1 MTWTLITKR
10 RMTLVMFATV
20 AVLAAVALMS
30 SRSSGGV
37 EDWIGE
43 FPNTDFSKT
52 NIDFD
57 EIITDGP
64 RRDQIPPIFNPQYIP
79 IEDATGI
86 GESEPVVSVIIN
98 GDARAYPLRILLW
111 HEIVNDTIGG
121 VPVLVSYC
129 PLCNSGVVFDRRVG
143 GETLVF
149 GNTGRIRHFD
159 MVMYDRNTESWWQQF
174 LGESIIGDLTGERM
188 KLIPAR
194 LESVAK
200 FRERAPDGLLLVPED
215 DQARSYGLTPY
226 ARFESRSPRAVARY
240 GLPDGITPM
249 QRVVVVGG
257 EAWMLGL
264 LRENK
269 RHVVGNL
276 VFTWEPG
283 QNSIHDRQVIADG
296 RDVGNVIVQREVDG
310 TLEDVPYDVV
320 FAFAFRAFHP
330 NGEFHQE

>member
-1 MTWTLITKR
+1 MTWDLLAKR
-10 RMTLVMFATV
+10 RNALIMLAAVT
-20 AVLAAVALMS
+20 VLAAVALMS
-30 SRSSGGV
+30 SRSNGGV
-37 EDWIGE
+37 EEWVGE

-64 RRDQIPPIFNPQYIP
+64 RRDQIPPIFDPQYVP
-79 IEDATGI
+79 IKDASGI
-86 GESEPVVSVIIN
+86 GETEPVVSVIIN

-174 LGESIIGDLTGERM
+174 LGESIIGELTGQRM
-188 KLIPAR
+188 ELIPAR

-200 FRERAPDGLLLVPED
+200 FRERAPEGQLLVPEND
-215 DQARSYGLTPY
+215 RARSYGLTPY
-226 ARFESRSPRAVARY
+226 VRFDSQSPRALARY
-240 GLPDGITPM
+240 GLPDGITPV
-249 QRVVVVGG
+249 QRVVVVGK
-257 EAWMLGL
+257 EAWMLDL
-264 LRENK
+264 LREQG
-269 RHVVGNL
+269 RHEAGDLIFN
-276 VFTWEPG
+276 WEPG
-283 QNSIHDRQVIADG
+283 QNSIHDKRVIAEG
-296 RDVGNVIVQREVDG
+296 RDVGNVIVQRQVDG
-310 TLEDVPYDVV
+310 KLVDVPYDVV
-320 FAFAFRAFHP
+320 FAFSFRAFHP
-330 NGEFHQE
+330 NGKFHRE

>member
-1 MTWTLITKR
+1 MTWTLIAKR
-10 RMTLVMFATV
+10 RNALVMLAAV

-30 SRSSGGV
+30 SRSSGGAKEWV
-37 EDWIGE
+37 GE

-52 NIDFD
+52 SIDFD

-64 RRDQIPPIFNPQYIP
+64 RRDQIPPIFNPKYIP
-79 IEDATGI
+79 IEEATDI
-86 GESEPVVSVIIN
+86 GETEPVVSVIIN
-98 GDARAYPLRILLW
+98 GDARAFPLRILLW

-143 GETLVF
+143 GETLIF

-174 LGESIIGDLTGERM
+174 LGESIIGELTGQRL

-200 FRERAPDGLLLVPED
+200 FRERAPEGLLLVPEND
-215 DQARSYGLTPY
+215 RARSYGLTPY
-226 ARFESRSPRAVARY
+226 VRFESQSPRAVARY
-240 GLPDGITPM
+240 GLPDGISPM
-249 QRVVVVGG
+249 QRVVVVGE

-264 LRENK
+264 LRNKK
-269 RHVVGNL
+269 RHQAGDL

-283 QNSIHDRQVIADG
+283 QNSIHDRQVIAEG
-296 RDVGNVIVQREVDG
+296 RDVGNVVVQRDVDG
-310 TLEDVPYDVV
+310 KLEDVPYDVV

-330 NGEFHQE
+330 NGEFHRE